1 MKLTKIVGTLA
12 IGAVLMTVQSI
23 QVGPQSGSGWVSF
36 SFNYAAA
43 DGEDRRVARRTS
55 RRTAS
60 RQACGSSWC

>member
-1 MKLTKIVGTLA
+1 MKLIKIVGTVA
-12 IGAVLMTVQSI
+12 IGAVLMTAQSI
-23 QVGPQSGSGWVSF
+23 QVGTQSGSGWVSF